1 MYVLKHMPAKT
12 RMKPAM
18 PGVPSARI
26 KKWLQLQT
34 QYQHQKVHKPSARQW
49 HDHAR
54 SLTSNQTLQKPLVPK
69 TPSIPRLTTS
79 GNKTVTQRTIKH
91 DANRSKIFSV
101 SETTTTRYSAG
112 IALRHEDTNT
122 TTLNMESR
130 YYSANGRS
138 WIEPIQKCTDHFPA
152 PSQCTGARD
161 TESTFNT
168 KGLAL
173 ILLSNET
180 IRKWF
185 DHWQAFCLFQ
195 IKAQPSLVSSSE
207 QNLVKIP
214 IPRVQFKENDYHWFS
229 SRHQLCPSWGHR
241 RKRGSLWS
249 KIKSNNIKKPSKEG
263 IMEISKLFI

>member
-1 MYVLKHMPAKT
+1 MLDP
-12 RMKPAM
+12 
-18 PGVPSARI
+18 
-26 KKWLQLQT
+26 
-34 QYQHQKVHKPSARQW
+34 
-49 HDHAR
+49 
-54 SLTSNQTLQKPLVPK
+54 LTSNQTLQKPLVPK

-101 SETTTTRYSAG
+101 SETTTTRHSAG

-161 TESTFNT
+161 TETAFNT

-173 ILLSNET
+173 VRLSNGP
-180 IRKWF
+180 W
-185 DHWQAFCLFQ
+185 
-195 IKAQPSLVSSSE
+195 S
-207 QNLVKIP
+207 
-214 IPRVQFKENDYHWFS
+214 ENDS
-229 SRHQLCPSWGHR
+229 TIGRHSAYFRLKHNQA
-241 RKRGSLWS
+241 
-249 KIKSNNIKKPSKEG
+249 
-263 IMEISKLFI
+263 LFHQVNRI